1 MAQLNKG
8 QFLFLHDDIKNV
20 ALRLSNTYFQTG
32 VLDEDKQPIFQFYGY
47 GANWR
52 THFPSIAGVL
62 LKHRQALQAEGKD
75 VPTIIGDEG
84 FNGKYLY
91 DRFTYTK
98 TQDNISIGENYL
110 QFFLWFVQP
119 EHLDEPETLDQYLL
133 RNELVAT
140 TFLNTDTDA
149 TTVFDTPPTSFATIN
164 NINTA
169 FEEEAVP
176 NTPIATIP
184 WKILAI
190 VSSALFLF
198 LLYSLFAIK
207 CSTKPTTAYSNGI
220 DTTSITWYMSNPWDG
235 ETSYLSELLND
246 LIGEIETNTGGNF
259 KILVFNNSQLP
270 SSKGRSVKESKE
282 LLFALQK
289 NEIQM
294 LHASGHN
301 WKDVIPAGIFFS
313 SIPNGMNY
321 EKTIHWLEKEG
332 GETLCQRLYA
342 PFHIMPYTCGH
353 TGEQYPGWFKDSL
366 KSVND
371 FKGMTIR
378 IGGLGAEVLNSF
390 GAKSKS
396 VSQRNLIRYI
406 ASDSLDAVEWIAP
419 YDDYR
424 MGFPALKKFHFYYKG
439 GWHEPNSTNQMFVNT
454 EALATLEQKEYKG
467 KTYKVILEE
476 AIQKHNAKMIGVFN
490 NRNTDYEKILKKEHP
505 EIHLLELSE
514 GMLQQLRKRSD
525 EIVTKYYETHKNAPM
540 MKEIYESYNKGKK

>member
-1 MAQLNKG
+1 L
-8 QFLFLHDDIKNV
+8 
-20 ALRLSNTYFQTG
+20 
-32 VLDEDKQPIFQFYGY
+32 VL
-47 GANWR
+47 
-52 THFPSIAGVL
+52 V
-62 LKHRQALQAEGKD
+62 
-75 VPTIIGDEG
+75 
-84 FNGKYLY
+84 
-91 DRFTYTK
+91 
-98 TQDNISIGENYL
+98 
-110 QFFLWFVQP
+110 
-119 EHLDEPETLDQYLL
+119 
-133 RNELVAT
+133 
-140 TFLNTDTDA
+140 
-149 TTVFDTPPTSFATIN
+149 
-164 NINTA
+164 
-169 FEEEAVP
+169 
-176 NTPIATIP
+176 
-184 WKILAI
+184 
-190 VSSALFLF
+190 
-198 LLYSLFAIK
+198 LLYSIFGAK
-207 CSTKPTTAYSNGI
+207 CDTNPTTSYSNGAT

-270 SSKGRSVKESKE
+270 SSKGRSVKEGKE
-282 LLFALQK
+282 LLYALQK

-301 WKDVIPAGIFFS
+301 WKEVIPAGIFFS

-366 KSVND
+366 KSMDD

-378 IGGLGAEVLNSF
+378 IGGLGAEVLSSF
-390 GAKSKS
+390 GAKPKS
-396 VSQRNLIRYI
+396 VSQRNLIRFI

-454 EALATLEQKEYKG
+454 EALATLEQKQYKG
-467 KTYKVILEE
+467 KTFKAILEE

-490 NRNTDYEKILKKEHP
+490 NRNADYEKILKKEHP
-505 EIHLLELSE
+505 EIHLLELPE
-514 GMLQQLRKRSD
+514 CCNNCVPVQTKLLQN
-525 EIVTKYYETHKNAPM
+525 ITKLIKTR
-540 MKEIYESYNKGKK
+540 